1 MARIIRH
8 QLGFFHADNA
18 TIVGDVVIGQDA
30 NFWFGS
36 VVRADVA
43 RIEIGA
49 RVNIQDGVIIH
60 ADSGNSVTIED
71 DVSIGHG
78 AVIHGQRIGQGT
90 LVGMGAR
97 ILGRTIIGRECII
110 GGGAVVPPGMVVPDG
125 SVVLGVPGSVSRAVN
140 DKDLQHMRW
149 IPGHYVQLAWRWT
162 RDEFPSLT

>member
-1 MARIIRH
+1 MACILRH

-18 TIVGDVVIGQDA
+18 VIVGDVVIGEDA

-36 VVRADVA
+36 VVRGDVA
-43 RIEIGA
+43 RIEIGR
-49 RVNIQDGVIIH
+49 RVNVQDGVLIH
-60 ADSGNSVTIED
+60 ADSGNPVVIED

-97 ILGRTIIGRECII
+97 IMGRTIIGRECII

-125 SVVLGVPGSVSRAVN
+125 TVVLGVPACVTRPVN
-140 DKDLQHMRW
+140 DKDLEHMRFL
-149 IPGHYVQLAWRWT
+149 PGHYVQLAWKWT
-162 RDEFPSLT
+162 RGEFASVT